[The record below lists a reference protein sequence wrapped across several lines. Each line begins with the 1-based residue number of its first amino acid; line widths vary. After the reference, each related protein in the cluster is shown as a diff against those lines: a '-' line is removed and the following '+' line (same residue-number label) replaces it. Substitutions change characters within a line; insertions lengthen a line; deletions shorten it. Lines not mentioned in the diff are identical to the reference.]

1 MMAQEL
7 VQKHGYAV
15 RPVCCVLELSPS
27 SYYYRSQ
34 STENQRMAID
44 LVQEAGRHPTYGTR
58 RLTHQ
63 LRRKP
68 YNYSVNR
75 KRIQRLA
82 RHLKLLRQVKRR
94 KTRTTDSQHPYPR
107 YENLVKGMKVVRPD
121 QVWVSDITYI
131 RLKDDF
137 VYLAIVLDV
146 FTRAVRGWCLSRT
159 IDQQLTLDA
168 LLMAMQKHRP
178 QIHHSDQGVQYA
190 NYTYIE
196 LLQLAGIRI
205 SMAAIG
211 KAEENG
217 YAERFMRT
225 IKEEEVDL
233 SEYHDFA
240 DANCQIGRFIQD
252 AYSTKRIHSSLG
264 YLTPAEFEVAYWLSS
279 KPAAVE
285 EHSLLNP

>member
-1 MMAQEL
+1 MVQSL

-15 RPVCCVLELSPS
+15 RPACVLLDLAPS
-27 SYYYRSQ
+27 SYYYHGQ
-34 STENQRMAID
+34 ATDHQLETD
-44 LVQEAGRHPTYGTR
+44 LKQEAGRHPTYGTR
-58 RLTHQ
+58 RLLHQ

-68 YNYSVNR
+68 YQYRANR

-82 RHLKLLRQVKRR
+82 RHFGLLRPVKRR
-94 KTRTTDSQHPYPR
+94 QTRTTDSRHPYPR
-107 YENLVKGMKVVRPD
+107 YENLVKGLEVVRPD
-121 QVWVSDITYI
+121 EVWVSDITYI
-131 RLKDDF
+131 RLENDF

-168 LLMAMQKHRP
+168 LLMALQEHKP

-190 NYTYIE
+190 CFAYVE
-196 LLQLAGIRI
+196 LLQLLGVHI
-205 SMAAIG
+205 SMAAVG

-217 YAERFMRT
+217 FAERFMRT

-240 DANCQIGRFIQD
+240 DANHQIGIFIQD
-252 AYSTKRIHSSLG
+252 VYMTKRIHSALG
-264 YLTPAEFEVAYWLSS
+264 YLTPAEFENAWWRSQIQPIHNTPLD
-279 KPAAVE
+279 
-285 EHSLLNP
+285 

>member
-1 MMAQEL
+1 MM
-7 VQKHGYAV
+7 VQVLAEKHGYGV
-15 RPVCCVLELSPS
+15 RQACELLNLSPS
-27 SYYYRSQ
+27 SYYYR
-34 STENQRMAID
+34 ERAEDQRLEAD
-44 LVQEAGRHPTYGTR
+44 LKIVAGQHPMYGTR
-58 RLTHQ
+58 RLMHQ

-68 YNYSVNR
+68 YAYRVNR

-82 RHLKLLRQVKRR
+82 RRLDLLRPVKRR

-107 YENLVKGMKVVRPD
+107 YENLVRNLLIVRPD

-131 RLKDDF
+131 RLKNDF

-146 FTRAVRGWCLSRT
+146 FTRAVRGWCLSRS

-168 LLMAMQKHRP
+168 LQMALQKHTP

-190 NYTYIE
+190 CYAYVD
-196 LLQLAGIRI
+196 LLKSQGGQI
-205 SMAAIG
+205 SMAAVG

-233 SEYHDFA
+233 SEYRDFT
-240 DANCQIGRFIQD
+240 DAYHQIGVFIQD
-252 AYSTKRIHSSLG
+252 VYMTKRIHSSLG
-264 YLTPAEFEVAYWLSS
+264 YLTPSEFEAAYRLSS
-279 KPAAVE
+279 APMAVE
-285 EHSLLNP
+285 DTPF

>member
-1 MMAQEL
+1 MMAQIL
-7 VQKHGYAV
+7 VQRYGYAV
-15 RPVCCVLELSPS
+15 RQACELLNLPPS

-34 STENQRMAID
+34 AAEDQQLEVD
-44 LVQEAGRHPTYGTR
+44 LKLVAGQHPTYGTR
-58 RLTHQ
+58 RLMHQ

-68 YNYSVNR
+68 YGYRVNR

-82 RHLKLLRQVKRR
+82 RRLDLLRAVKRR

-107 YENLVKGMKVVRPD
+107 YENLVKNLEVVRPN

-131 RLKDDF
+131 RLKNDF

-146 FTRAVRGWCLSRT
+146 FTRAVRGWCLSRS
-159 IDQQLTLDA
+159 IDQQLTLLA
-168 LLMAMQKHRP
+168 LQMALQAHTP

-190 NYTYIE
+190 SFTYVD
-196 LLQLAGIRI
+196 LLKSQDVQI
-205 SMAAIG
+205 SMAAVG

-233 SEYHDFA
+233 SEYRDFA
-240 DANCQIGRFIQD
+240 DAYHQIGIFIQD
-252 AYSTKRIHSSLG
+252 VYMTKRIHSSLG
-264 YLTPAEFEVAYWLSS
+264 YLTPAEFEASYRLSS
-279 KPAAVE
+279 APTTVE
-285 EHSLLNP
+285 STP

>member
-1 MMAQEL
+1 MAQEL
-7 VQKHGYAV
+7 VQKHGYEV
-15 RPVCCVLELSPS
+15 QLVCSVLEISSS
-27 SYYYRSQ
+27 SYYYRRREAKEAQ
-34 STENQRMAID
+34 LEAD
-44 LVQEAGRHPTYGTR
+44 LKQVAEQYPKYGTR

-68 YNYSVNR
+68 YSYRVNR

-82 RHLKLLRQVKRR
+82 RQNDLLRPVKRC

-107 YENLVKGMKVVRPD
+107 YENLVKGLKIDRPD

-131 RLKDDF
+131 RLKNDF

-146 FTRAVRGWCLSRT
+146 FTRTVRGWCLSRT
-159 IDQQLTLDA
+159 IDQQLTVDA
-168 LLMAMQKHRP
+168 LLMALQKHKP

-190 NYTYIE
+190 CYAYVE

-205 SMAAIG
+205 SMAAVG

-233 SEYHDFA
+233 SEYRDFA
-240 DANCQIGRFIQD
+240 DANQQIGVFIQD
-252 AYSTKRIHSSLG
+252 VYMTKRIHSSLG
-264 YLTPAEFEVAYWLSS
+264 YLTPAEFEVAYWLEP